1 MNGWLNTL
9 KKINLIRMKKRVKLT
24 EFQAWQIE
32 KRLLEA
38 KAKRLGT
45 TPEKLKKEAKMLGE
59 IQQAI
64 KTFKYKK

>member
-1 MNGWLNTL
+1 
-9 KKINLIRMKKRVKLT
+9 MKKRVRLT